1 PQIVITTIR
10 FVSVIAATVLVLAP
24 GNAMG
29 LIWAFGILMVGL
41 IPLFGI
47 GFVFAALV
55 VRFKEPYAFTQA
67 ANVLF
72 AVITGTFYSVTVLP
86 FWVQAISS
94 AIPQTFVVQDMRLVI
109 ESVNN
114 LFGAAGTILV
124 LLTMDI
130 IYPFIGYY
138 LFYIIEIHD
147 KISSDLS
154 YIMMYTQ
161 H

>member
-1 PQIVITTIR
+1 MCSSASQGEPSVTSLLDLAVLGAIFKKQVRHLTRYPGEFI

-24 GNAMG
+24 GNAIG
-29 LIWAFGILMVGL
+29 LIWAFRILMVGL

-109 ESVNN
+109 
-114 LFGAAGTILV
+114 
-124 LLTMDI
+124 D
-130 IYPFIGYY
+130 
-138 LFYIIEIHD
+138 
-147 KISSDLS
+147 
-154 YIMMYTQ
+154 
-161 H
+161 